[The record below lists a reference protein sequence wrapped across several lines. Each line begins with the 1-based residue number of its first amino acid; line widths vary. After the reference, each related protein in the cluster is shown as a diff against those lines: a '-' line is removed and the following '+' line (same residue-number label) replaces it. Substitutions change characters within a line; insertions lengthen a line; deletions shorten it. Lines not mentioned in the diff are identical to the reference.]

1 MQTHIYSS
9 KHLVLNA
16 TLFDI
21 FLIVLIGSRSY
32 TEFKSDGLQ
41 TGKPPKYTESF
52 NMAKGASARAAA
64 RKQRDKWKAKRW
76 YTIRAP
82 RTPWSFRVIGETLAE
97 EPEQLIGRNYEVIQ
111 NELDGD
117 FSKMHVK
124 VVFRVTDVLG
134 NDAIT
139 EFVGHELLKDHVRRQ
154 VRRDRCKIDD
164 TIDVVTEDG
173 FYVRFKP
180 LMISR
185 ARIKSSQKQQMRTI
199 ARDIILTTGAT
210 STWFKLQ
217 AATLDGTL
225 ENKIKEAVSKI
236 QPVRTV
242 VIRRTQLIQSG
253 VLVEEGPT
261 LDEIHAQEKEQ
272 ELEVKS
278 LEISEEESDEEVV
291 HEEESESESSET
303 TEVDYSSLTVSEL
316 KELLKAAGKPVSGKK
331 AELIDRLNE

>member
-1 MQTHIYSS
+1 
-9 KHLVLNA
+9 
-16 TLFDI
+16 
-21 FLIVLIGSRSY
+21 
-32 TEFKSDGLQ
+32 
-41 TGKPPKYTESF
+41 
-52 NMAKGASARAAA
+52 MAKGASARAAA

-97 EPEQLIGRNYEVIQ
+97 DPSQLIGRNYEVIQ

-124 VVFRVTDVLG
+124 VVFKVTDVLG

-154 VRRDRCKIDD
+154 VRRDRGKIDD

-253 VLVEEGPT
+253 VLVEDGPT

-272 ELEVKS
+272 ELEAKS
-278 LEISEEESDEEVV
+278 LEVIEEKSDEEVV
-291 HEEESESESSET
+291 NEEEIESESSET
-303 TEVDYSSLTVSEL
+303 AEVDYSSLTVSEL

>member
-1 MQTHIYSS
+1 
-9 KHLVLNA
+9 
-16 TLFDI
+16 
-21 FLIVLIGSRSY
+21 
-32 TEFKSDGLQ
+32 
-41 TGKPPKYTESF
+41 
-52 NMAKGASARAAA
+52 MAKGASARAAA

-97 EPEQLIGRNYEVIQ
+97 DPSQLIGRNYEIIQ

-124 VVFRVTDVLG
+124 VVFKVTDVLG

-154 VRRDRCKIDD
+154 VRRDRGKIDD

-261 LDEIHAQEKEQ
+261 LDEIHAQEKEE
-272 ELEVKS
+272 ELQAKS
-278 LEISEEESDEEVV
+278 LEVSEEDSEEDSEEEIISEDVV
-291 HEEESESESSET
+291 ESESAESD
-303 TEVDYSSLTVSEL
+303 EVDYSSLTVSKL

>member
-1 MQTHIYSS
+1 
-9 KHLVLNA
+9 
-16 TLFDI
+16 
-21 FLIVLIGSRSY
+21 
-32 TEFKSDGLQ
+32 
-41 TGKPPKYTESF
+41 
-52 NMAKGASARAAA
+52 MAKGASARAAA

-97 EPEQLIGRNYEVIQ
+97 DPSQLIGRNYEIIQ

-124 VVFRVTDVLG
+124 VVFKVTDVLG

-154 VRRDRCKIDD
+154 VRRDRGKIDD

-185 ARIKSSQKQQMRTI
+185 ARIKSSQKQQMRAI

-217 AATLDGTL
+217 TATLDGTL

-253 VLVEEGPT
+253 VLIEEGPT
-261 LDEIHAQEKEQ
+261 LDEIHAQEKE
-272 ELEVKS
+272 EMEEKS
-278 LEISEEESDEEVV
+278 LEPVIEEINEVETDS
-291 HEEESESESSET
+291 EEESESSSLESEND
-303 TEVDYSSLTVSEL
+303 EVDYSSLTVSEL

-331 AELIDRLNE
+331 ADLIERLNE

>member
-1 MQTHIYSS
+1 
-9 KHLVLNA
+9 
-16 TLFDI
+16 
-21 FLIVLIGSRSY
+21 
-32 TEFKSDGLQ
+32 
-41 TGKPPKYTESF
+41 
-52 NMAKGASARAAA
+52 MAKGASARAAA

-76 YTIRAP
+76 FTIRAP

-97 EPEQLIGRNYEVIQ
+97 EPSQLIGRNYEVIQ

-124 VVFRVTDVLG
+124 VVFKVTDVLG

-154 VRRDRCKIDD
+154 VRRDRGKIDD

-253 VLVEEGPT
+253 VLVEDGPT

-272 ELEVKS
+272 ELESKS
-278 LEISEEESDEEVV
+278 LEVIGEESDEEVV
-291 HEEESESESSET
+291 NEEEIESESSET
-303 TEVDYSSLTVSEL
+303 AEVDYSSLTVSEL

>member
-1 MQTHIYSS
+1 
-9 KHLVLNA
+9 
-16 TLFDI
+16 
-21 FLIVLIGSRSY
+21 
-32 TEFKSDGLQ
+32 
-41 TGKPPKYTESF
+41 
-52 NMAKGASARAAA
+52 MAKGAKARAAA

-76 YTIRAP
+76 FTIRAP

-97 EPEQLIGRNYEVIQ
+97 EPSQLIGRNYEVIQ

-124 VVFRVTDVLG
+124 VVFKVTDVLG

-154 VRRDRCKIDD
+154 VRRDRGKIDD

-253 VLVEEGPT
+253 VLVEDGPT

-272 ELEVKS
+272 ELESKS
-278 LEISEEESDEEVV
+278 LEVIGEESDEEVV
-291 HEEESESESSET
+291 NEEEIESESSET
-303 TEVDYSSLTVSEL
+303 VEVDYSSLTVSEL

>member
-1 MQTHIYSS
+1 
-9 KHLVLNA
+9 
-16 TLFDI
+16 
-21 FLIVLIGSRSY
+21 
-32 TEFKSDGLQ
+32 
-41 TGKPPKYTESF
+41 
-52 NMAKGASARAAA
+52 MAKGASARAAA

-97 EPEQLIGRNYEVIQ
+97 DPSQLIGRNYEVIQ

-124 VVFRVTDVLG
+124 VVFKVTDVLG

-154 VRRDRCKIDD
+154 VRRDRGKIDD

-261 LDEIHAQEKEQ
+261 LDEIHAQEKEEQ
-272 ELEVKS
+272 LEAKS
-278 LEISEEESDEEVV
+278 LEETE
-291 HEEESESESSET
+291 ESSE
-303 TEVDYSSLTVSEL
+303 ELSDEDVVSEDVVESDSSENEEIDYSSLTVSEL

>member
-1 MQTHIYSS
+1 
-9 KHLVLNA
+9 
-16 TLFDI
+16 
-21 FLIVLIGSRSY
+21 
-32 TEFKSDGLQ
+32 
-41 TGKPPKYTESF
+41 
-52 NMAKGASARAAA
+52 MAKGASARAAA

-97 EPEQLIGRNYEVIQ
+97 DPSQLIGRNYEVIQ

-124 VVFRVTDVLG
+124 VVFKVTDVLG

-154 VRRDRCKIDD
+154 VRRDRGKIDD

-185 ARIKSSQKQQMRTI
+185 ARIKSSQKQQMRTV

-253 VLVEEGPT
+253 VLVEDGPT

-272 ELEVKS
+272 ELEAKS
-278 LEISEEESDEEVV
+278 LEVIEEKSDEEVV
-291 HEEESESESSET
+291 NEEEIESESSET
-303 TEVDYSSLTVSEL
+303 AEVDYSSLTVSEL

>member
-1 MQTHIYSS
+1 
-9 KHLVLNA
+9 
-16 TLFDI
+16 
-21 FLIVLIGSRSY
+21 
-32 TEFKSDGLQ
+32 
-41 TGKPPKYTESF
+41 
-52 NMAKGASARAAA
+52 MAKGASARAAA

-97 EPEQLIGRNYEVIQ
+97 EPSQLIGRNYEVIQ

-124 VVFRVTDVLG
+124 VVFKVTDVLG

-154 VRRDRCKIDD
+154 VRRDRGKIDD

-253 VLVEEGPT
+253 VLVEDGPT

-272 ELEVKS
+272 ELESKS
-278 LEISEEESDEEVV
+278 LEVIGEESDEEVV
-291 HEEESESESSET
+291 TEEEIESESSKT
-303 TEVDYSSLTVSEL
+303 VEVDYSSLTVSEL

>member
-1 MQTHIYSS
+1 
-9 KHLVLNA
+9 
-16 TLFDI
+16 
-21 FLIVLIGSRSY
+21 
-32 TEFKSDGLQ
+32 
-41 TGKPPKYTESF
+41 
-52 NMAKGASARAAA
+52 MAKGASARAAA

-97 EPEQLIGRNYEVIQ
+97 EPSQLIGRNYEVIQ

-124 VVFRVTDVLG
+124 VVFKVTDVLG
-134 NDAIT
+134 NDAVT

-154 VRRDRCKIDD
+154 VRRDRGKIDD

-261 LDEIHAQEKEQ
+261 LDEIHAQEKEEQ
-272 ELEVKS
+272 LEAKS
-278 LEISEEESDEEVV
+278 LEETEDSSDELLDEDVVSEDVVESD
-291 HEEESESESSET
+291 SSENEDT
-303 TEVDYSSLTVSEL
+303 DYSSLTVSEL

>member
-1 MQTHIYSS
+1 
-9 KHLVLNA
+9 
-16 TLFDI
+16 
-21 FLIVLIGSRSY
+21 
-32 TEFKSDGLQ
+32 
-41 TGKPPKYTESF
+41 
-52 NMAKGASARAAA
+52 MAKGASARAAA

-97 EPEQLIGRNYEVIQ
+97 EPSQLIGRNYEVIQ

-124 VVFRVTDVLG
+124 VVFKVTDVLG

-154 VRRDRCKIDD
+154 VRRDRGKIDD

-253 VLVEEGPT
+253 VLVEDGPT

-272 ELEVKS
+272 ELEAKS
-278 LEISEEESDEEVV
+278 LEVIEEKSDEEVV
-291 HEEESESESSET
+291 NEEEVESESSET
-303 TEVDYSSLTVSEL
+303 AEADYSSLTVSEL

>member
-1 MQTHIYSS
+1 
-9 KHLVLNA
+9 
-16 TLFDI
+16 
-21 FLIVLIGSRSY
+21 
-32 TEFKSDGLQ
+32 
-41 TGKPPKYTESF
+41 
-52 NMAKGASARAAA
+52 MAKGASARAAA

-97 EPEQLIGRNYEVIQ
+97 DPSQLIGRNYEVIQ

-124 VVFRVTDVLG
+124 VVFKVTDVLG
-134 NDAIT
+134 NDAVT

-154 VRRDRCKIDD
+154 VRRDRGKIDD

-261 LDEIHAQEKEQ
+261 LDEIHAQEKEEQ
-272 ELEVKS
+272 LETES
-278 LEISEEESDEEVV
+278 LEGTEESSEELSDEDSVSEDVVESDS
-291 HEEESESESSET
+291 SESENI
-303 TEVDYSSLTVSEL
+303 DYSSLTVSEL

>member
-1 MQTHIYSS
+1 
-9 KHLVLNA
+9 
-16 TLFDI
+16 
-21 FLIVLIGSRSY
+21 
-32 TEFKSDGLQ
+32 
-41 TGKPPKYTESF
+41 
-52 NMAKGASARAAA
+52 MAKGASARAAA

-97 EPEQLIGRNYEVIQ
+97 DSSQLIGRNYEVIQ

-124 VVFRVTDVLG
+124 VVFKVIDVLG

-154 VRRDRCKIDD
+154 VRRDRGKIDD

-253 VLVEEGPT
+253 VLVEDGPT

-272 ELEVKS
+272 ELEAKS
-278 LEISEEESDEEVV
+278 LEVIEEELDVEVV
-291 HEEESESESSET
+291 NEEEIESESSET
-303 TEVDYSSLTVSEL
+303 VGVDYSSLTVSEL

>member
-1 MQTHIYSS
+1 
-9 KHLVLNA
+9 
-16 TLFDI
+16 
-21 FLIVLIGSRSY
+21 
-32 TEFKSDGLQ
+32 
-41 TGKPPKYTESF
+41 
-52 NMAKGASARAAA
+52 MAKGASARAAA

-124 VVFRVTDVLG
+124 VVFKVVDVLG

-154 VRRDRCKIDD
+154 VRRDRGKIDD

-173 FYVRFKP
+173 YYVRFKP

-185 ARIKSSQKQQMRTI
+185 ARIKSSQKQQMRTL
-199 ARDIILTTGAT
+199 ARDVILTTGAT
-210 STWFKLQ
+210 STWFSLQ
-217 AATLDGTL
+217 ASMLDGTL
-225 ENKIKEAVSKI
+225 ETKIKDAVSKI

-242 VIRRTQLIQSG
+242 VIRRTQLIQAG
-253 VLVEEGPT
+253 VLVEDGPT
-261 LDEIHAQEKEQ
+261 LDEIHAQEKE
-272 ELEVKS
+272 ESDAAKS
-278 LEISEEESDEEVV
+278 NSEESDVEDSDDEISDDEV
-291 HEEESESESSET
+291 SEVEDSVESSDSE
-303 TEVDYSSLTVSEL
+303 EVDYSSMTVPQL

-331 AELIDRLNE
+331 SDLIDRLNE

>member
-1 MQTHIYSS
+1 
-9 KHLVLNA
+9 
-16 TLFDI
+16 
-21 FLIVLIGSRSY
+21 
-32 TEFKSDGLQ
+32 
-41 TGKPPKYTESF
+41 
-52 NMAKGASARAAA
+52 MAKGASARAAA

-97 EPEQLIGRNYEVIQ
+97 EPSQLIGRNYEVIQ

-124 VVFRVTDVLG
+124 VVFKVTDVLG
-134 NDAIT
+134 NDAVT

-154 VRRDRCKIDD
+154 VRRDRGKIDD

-253 VLVEEGPT
+253 ILVEEGPT
-261 LDEIHAQEKEQ
+261 LDEIHAQEKEEQ
-272 ELEVKS
+272 LEAKS
-278 LEISEEESDEEVV
+278 LEETE
-291 HEEESESESSET
+291 ESSE
-303 TEVDYSSLTVSEL
+303 ELSDEDVVSEDVVESDSSENEEIDYSSLTVSEL

>member
-1 MQTHIYSS
+1 
-9 KHLVLNA
+9 
-16 TLFDI
+16 
-21 FLIVLIGSRSY
+21 
-32 TEFKSDGLQ
+32 
-41 TGKPPKYTESF
+41 
-52 NMAKGASARAAA
+52 MAKGASARAAA

-82 RTPWSFRVIGETLAE
+82 RTPRSFRVIGETLAE
-97 EPEQLIGRNYEVIQ
+97 DSSQLIGRNYEIIQ

-124 VVFRVTDVLG
+124 VVFKVTDVLG

-154 VRRDRCKIDD
+154 VRRDRGKIDD

-173 FYVRFKP
+173 YYIRFKP

-185 ARIKSSQKQQMRTI
+185 ARIKSSQKQQMRAI

-217 AATLDGTL
+217 TATLDGTL

-253 VLVEEGPT
+253 VLIEEGPT
-261 LDEIHAQEKEQ
+261 LDEIHAQEKE
-272 ELEVKS
+272 EMEEKS
-278 LEISEEESDEEVV
+278 LEQVSEEIDEVEIDS
-291 HEEESESESSET
+291 EEESESSSLESEND
-303 TEVDYSSLTVSEL
+303 EVDYSSLTVSEL

-331 AELIDRLNE
+331 ADLIDRLNE

>member
-1 MQTHIYSS
+1 
-9 KHLVLNA
+9 
-16 TLFDI
+16 
-21 FLIVLIGSRSY
+21 
-32 TEFKSDGLQ
+32 
-41 TGKPPKYTESF
+41 
-52 NMAKGASARAAA
+52 MAKGAVSRAAA
-64 RKQRDKWKAKRW
+64 RKQKDKWKAKRW
-76 YTIRAP
+76 YSIRAP
-82 RTPWSFRVIGETLAE
+82 RNPWSFKMIGETLAE
-97 EPEQLIGRNYEVIQ
+97 EDDLVIGRHYELMQ

-124 VVFRVTDVLG
+124 VVFKVTDVLG

-154 VRRDRCKIDD
+154 VRRDRGKIDD

-253 VLVEEGPT
+253 VLVEDGPT

-272 ELEVKS
+272 ELESKS
-278 LEISEEESDEEVV
+278 LEVIGEESDEEVV
-291 HEEESESESSET
+291 NEEEIESESSET
-303 TEVDYSSLTVSEL
+303 VEVDYSSLTVSEL

>member
-1 MQTHIYSS
+1 
-9 KHLVLNA
+9 
-16 TLFDI
+16 
-21 FLIVLIGSRSY
+21 
-32 TEFKSDGLQ
+32 
-41 TGKPPKYTESF
+41 
-52 NMAKGASARAAA
+52 MAKGASARAAA

-82 RTPWSFRVIGETLAE
+82 RTPWSCRVIGETLAE
-97 EPEQLIGRNYEVIQ
+97 DSSQLIGRNYEIIQ

-124 VVFRVTDVLG
+124 VVFKVTDVLG

-154 VRRDRCKIDD
+154 VRRDRGKIDD

-173 FYVRFKP
+173 YYIRFKP

-185 ARIKSSQKQQMRTI
+185 ARIKSSQKQQMRAI

-217 AATLDGTL
+217 TATLDGTL

-253 VLVEEGPT
+253 VLIEEGPT
-261 LDEIHAQEKEQ
+261 LDEIHAQEKE
-272 ELEVKS
+272 EMEEKS
-278 LEISEEESDEEVV
+278 LELVSEEIDEVEIDS
-291 HEEESESESSET
+291 EEESESNSLESEND
-303 TEVDYSSLTVSEL
+303 EVDYSSLTVSEL

-331 AELIDRLNE
+331 ADLIDRLNE

>member
-1 MQTHIYSS
+1 
-9 KHLVLNA
+9 
-16 TLFDI
+16 
-21 FLIVLIGSRSY
+21 
-32 TEFKSDGLQ
+32 
-41 TGKPPKYTESF
+41 
-52 NMAKGASARAAA
+52 MAKGASARAAA

-124 VVFRVTDVLG
+124 IVFKVTDVLG

-154 VRRDRCKIDD
+154 VRRDRGKIDD

-173 FYVRFKP
+173 YYVRFKP

-185 ARIKSSQKQQMRTI
+185 ARIKASQKQQMRTL
-199 ARDIILTTGAT
+199 AREIILTTGAT
-210 STWFKLQ
+210 STWFNLQ
-217 AATLDGTL
+217 ASTLDGTL
-225 ENKIKEAVSKI
+225 ETKIKEAVSKI

-253 VLVEEGPT
+253 VLVEDGPT
-261 LDEIHAQEKEQ
+261 LDEIHAREKE
-272 ELEVKS
+272 EIEASKS
-278 LEISEEESDEEVV
+278 IPEEEAIESEEED
-291 HEEESESESSET
+291 SESSLEDEET
-303 TEVDYSSLTVSEL
+303 KSEDVDYSSMTVAQL

-331 AELIDRLNE
+331 AELIERLNE

>member
-1 MQTHIYSS
+1 
-9 KHLVLNA
+9 
-16 TLFDI
+16 
-21 FLIVLIGSRSY
+21 
-32 TEFKSDGLQ
+32 
-41 TGKPPKYTESF
+41 
-52 NMAKGASARAAA
+52 MAKGASARAAA
-64 RKQRDKWKAKRW
+64 RKQRDKWKSKRW

-97 EPEQLIGRNYEVIQ
+97 DPSQLIGRNYEIIQ

-124 VVFRVTDVLG
+124 VVFKVTDVLG

-154 VRRDRCKIDD
+154 VRRDRGKIDD

-173 FYVRFKP
+173 YYVRFKP

-185 ARIKSSQKQQMRTI
+185 ARVKSSQKQQMRAI

-217 AATLDGTL
+217 TATLDGTL

-253 VLVEEGPT
+253 VLIEEGPT
-261 LDEIHAQEKEQ
+261 LDEIHAQEKE
-272 ELEVKS
+272 EMEENS
-278 LEISEEESDEEVV
+278 LEPVSEEIDEVETES
-291 HEEESESESSET
+291 EEESESGFLESENE
-303 TEVDYSSLTVSEL
+303 EVDYSSLTVSEL

-331 AELIDRLNE
+331 ADLIDRLSE

>member
-1 MQTHIYSS
+1 
-9 KHLVLNA
+9 
-16 TLFDI
+16 
-21 FLIVLIGSRSY
+21 
-32 TEFKSDGLQ
+32 
-41 TGKPPKYTESF
+41 
-52 NMAKGASARAAA
+52 MAKGASARAAA

-97 EPEQLIGRNYEVIQ
+97 EPSQLIGRNYEIIQ

-124 VVFRVTDVLG
+124 VVFKVTDVLG

-154 VRRDRCKIDD
+154 VRRDRGKIDD

-261 LDEIHAQEKEQ
+261 LDEIHAQEKEEESQ
-272 ELEVKS
+272 AKS
-278 LEISEEESDEEVV
+278 LEVSEEDSEEEIISEDVV
-291 HEEESESESSET
+291 ESETAESD
-303 TEVDYSSLTVSEL
+303 EVDYSSLTVSKL

>member
-1 MQTHIYSS
+1 
-9 KHLVLNA
+9 
-16 TLFDI
+16 
-21 FLIVLIGSRSY
+21 
-32 TEFKSDGLQ
+32 
-41 TGKPPKYTESF
+41 
-52 NMAKGASARAAA
+52 MAKGASARAAA

-97 EPEQLIGRNYEVIQ
+97 DSSQLIGRNYEIIQ

-124 VVFRVTDVLG
+124 VVFKVTDVLG

-154 VRRDRCKIDD
+154 VRRDRGKIDD

-173 FYVRFKP
+173 YYIRFKP

-185 ARIKSSQKQQMRTI
+185 ARIKSSQKQQMRAI

-217 AATLDGTL
+217 TATLDGTL

-253 VLVEEGPT
+253 VLIEEGPT
-261 LDEIHAQEKEQ
+261 LDEIHAQEKE
-272 ELEVKS
+272 EMEEKS
-278 LEISEEESDEEVV
+278 LEPVSEEIDEVDIDS
-291 HEEESESESSET
+291 EEESESSTLESEND
-303 TEVDYSSLTVSEL
+303 EVDYSSLTVSEL

-331 AELIDRLNE
+331 ADLIDRLNE

>member
-1 MQTHIYSS
+1 
-9 KHLVLNA
+9 
-16 TLFDI
+16 
-21 FLIVLIGSRSY
+21 
-32 TEFKSDGLQ
+32 
-41 TGKPPKYTESF
+41 
-52 NMAKGASARAAA
+52 MAKGASARAAA

-76 YTIRAP
+76 FTIRAP

-97 EPEQLIGRNYEVIQ
+97 DPSQLIGRNYEVIQ

-124 VVFRVTDVLG
+124 VVFKVTDVLG

-154 VRRDRCKIDD
+154 VRRDRGKIDD

-253 VLVEEGPT
+253 VLVEDGPT

-272 ELEVKS
+272 ELESKS
-278 LEISEEESDEEVV
+278 LEIIGEESDEEVV
-291 HEEESESESSET
+291 NEEEIESESSET
-303 TEVDYSSLTVSEL
+303 VEVDYSSLTVSEL

>member
-1 MQTHIYSS
+1 MQT
-9 KHLVLNA
+9 
-16 TLFDI
+16 
-21 FLIVLIGSRSY
+21 G
-32 TEFKSDGLQ
+32 Q
-41 TGKPPKYTESF
+41 PPIDTESF

-124 VVFRVTDVLG
+124 IVFKVTDVLG

-154 VRRDRCKIDD
+154 VRRDRGKIDD

-173 FYVRFKP
+173 YYVRFKP

-185 ARIKSSQKQQMRTI
+185 ARIKASQKQQMRTL
-199 ARDIILTTGAT
+199 AREIILTTGAT
-210 STWFKLQ
+210 STWFNLQ
-217 AATLDGTL
+217 ASTLDGTL
-225 ENKIKEAVSKI
+225 ETKIKEAVSKI

-253 VLVEEGPT
+253 VLVEDGPT
-261 LDEIHAQEKEQ
+261 LDEIHAREKE
-272 ELEVKS
+272 EIEASKS
-278 LEISEEESDEEVV
+278 IPEEEAIESEEED
-291 HEEESESESSET
+291 SESSLEDEET
-303 TEVDYSSLTVSEL
+303 KSEDVDYSSMTVAQL

-331 AELIDRLNE
+331 AELIERLNE

>member
-1 MQTHIYSS
+1 
-9 KHLVLNA
+9 
-16 TLFDI
+16 
-21 FLIVLIGSRSY
+21 
-32 TEFKSDGLQ
+32 
-41 TGKPPKYTESF
+41 
-52 NMAKGASARAAA
+52 MAKGASARAAA

-97 EPEQLIGRNYEVIQ
+97 EPSQLIGRNYEVIQ

-124 VVFRVTDVLG
+124 VVFKVTDVLG

-154 VRRDRCKIDD
+154 VRRDRGKIDD

-253 VLVEEGPT
+253 VLVEDGPT
-261 LDEIHAQEKEQ
+261 LDEIHAQEKKQ
-272 ELEVKS
+272 ELEAKS
-278 LEISEEESDEEVV
+278 LEFIEEESDEEVV
-291 HEEESESESSET
+291 NEEEIESESSET
-303 TEVDYSSLTVSEL
+303 VEVDYSSLTVSEL

>member
-1 MQTHIYSS
+1 
-9 KHLVLNA
+9 
-16 TLFDI
+16 
-21 FLIVLIGSRSY
+21 
-32 TEFKSDGLQ
+32 
-41 TGKPPKYTESF
+41 
-52 NMAKGASARAAA
+52 MAKGASARAAA
-64 RKQRDKWKAKRW
+64 RKQRDKWKAKRC

-97 EPEQLIGRNYEVIQ
+97 DPSQLIGRNYEVIQ

-117 FSKMHVK
+117 FSMMHVK
-124 VVFRVTDVLG
+124 VVFKVTDVLG

-154 VRRDRCKIDD
+154 VRRDRGKIDD

-253 VLVEEGPT
+253 VLVEDGPT

-272 ELEVKS
+272 ELEAKS
-278 LEISEEESDEEVV
+278 LEVTEEKSDEEVV
-291 HEEESESESSET
+291 NEEEIEFESSET
-303 TEVDYSSLTVSEL
+303 AEVDYSSLTVSEL

>member
-1 MQTHIYSS
+1 
-9 KHLVLNA
+9 
-16 TLFDI
+16 
-21 FLIVLIGSRSY
+21 
-32 TEFKSDGLQ
+32 
-41 TGKPPKYTESF
+41 
-52 NMAKGASARAAA
+52 MAKGASARAAA

-76 YTIRAP
+76 FTIRAP

-97 EPEQLIGRNYEVIQ
+97 EPSQLIGRNYEVIQ

-124 VVFRVTDVLG
+124 VVFKVTDVLG

-154 VRRDRCKIDD
+154 VRRDRGKIDD

-253 VLVEEGPT
+253 VLVEDGPT

-272 ELEVKS
+272 ELEAKS
-278 LEISEEESDEEVV
+278 LEVIEEELDEEVV
-291 HEEESESESSET
+291 NEEEIESESSET
-303 TEVDYSSLTVSEL
+303 VGVDYSSLTVSEL

>member
-1 MQTHIYSS
+1 
-9 KHLVLNA
+9 
-16 TLFDI
+16 
-21 FLIVLIGSRSY
+21 
-32 TEFKSDGLQ
+32 
-41 TGKPPKYTESF
+41 
-52 NMAKGASARAAA
+52 MAKGASARAAA

-97 EPEQLIGRNYEVIQ
+97 DPSQLIGRNYEVIQ

-124 VVFRVTDVLG
+124 VVFKVTDVLG

-154 VRRDRCKIDD
+154 VRRDRGKIDD

-261 LDEIHAQEKEQ
+261 LDEIHAQEKEEQ
-272 ELEVKS
+272 LETES
-278 LEISEEESDEEVV
+278 LEGTEESSEELSDEDSVSEDVVESDS
-291 HEEESESESSET
+291 SESENI
-303 TEVDYSSLTVSEL
+303 DYSSLTVSEL

>member
-1 MQTHIYSS
+1 
-9 KHLVLNA
+9 
-16 TLFDI
+16 
-21 FLIVLIGSRSY
+21 
-32 TEFKSDGLQ
+32 
-41 TGKPPKYTESF
+41 
-52 NMAKGASARAAA
+52 MAKGASARAAA

-97 EPEQLIGRNYEVIQ
+97 DPSQLIGRNYEVIQ

-124 VVFRVTDVLG
+124 VVFKVTDVLG

-154 VRRDRCKIDD
+154 VRRDRGKIDD

-253 VLVEEGPT
+253 VLVEDGPT

-272 ELEVKS
+272 ELEAKS
-278 LEISEEESDEEVV
+278 LEVIEEKSDEEVV
-291 HEEESESESSET
+291 NEEEIESESSET
-303 TEVDYSSLTVSEL
+303 AEVDYSSLTVSEL

-331 AELIDRLNE
+331 AELIDRLNV

>member
-1 MQTHIYSS
+1 
-9 KHLVLNA
+9 
-16 TLFDI
+16 
-21 FLIVLIGSRSY
+21 
-32 TEFKSDGLQ
+32 
-41 TGKPPKYTESF
+41 
-52 NMAKGASARAAA
+52 MAKGASARAAA

-97 EPEQLIGRNYEVIQ
+97 NPSQLIGRNYEVIQ

-124 VVFRVTDVLG
+124 VVFKVTDVLG

-154 VRRDRCKIDD
+154 VRRDRGKIDD

-210 STWFKLQ
+210 STGFKLQ

-253 VLVEEGPT
+253 VLVEDGPT

-272 ELEVKS
+272 ELEAKS
-278 LEISEEESDEEVV
+278 LEFIEEESDEEVV
-291 HEEESESESSET
+291 NEEEIESESSET
-303 TEVDYSSLTVSEL
+303 VEVDYSSLTVSEL

>member
-1 MQTHIYSS
+1 
-9 KHLVLNA
+9 
-16 TLFDI
+16 
-21 FLIVLIGSRSY
+21 
-32 TEFKSDGLQ
+32 
-41 TGKPPKYTESF
+41 
-52 NMAKGASARAAA
+52 MAKGASARAAA

-97 EPEQLIGRNYEVIQ
+97 DPSQLIGRNYEVIQ

-124 VVFRVTDVLG
+124 VVFKVTDVLG

-154 VRRDRCKIDD
+154 VRRDRGKIDD

-261 LDEIHAQEKEQ
+261 LDEIHAQEKEEQ
-272 ELEVKS
+272 LETES
-278 LEISEEESDEEVV
+278 LEGTEDSSEELSDEDSISEDVVESDS
-291 HEEESESESSET
+291 SESENI
-303 TEVDYSSLTVSEL
+303 DYSSLTVSEL

>member
-1 MQTHIYSS
+1 
-9 KHLVLNA
+9 
-16 TLFDI
+16 
-21 FLIVLIGSRSY
+21 
-32 TEFKSDGLQ
+32 
-41 TGKPPKYTESF
+41 
-52 NMAKGASARAAA
+52 MAKGASARAAA

-97 EPEQLIGRNYEVIQ
+97 DPSQLIGRNYEIIQ

-124 VVFRVTDVLG
+124 VVFKVTDVLG

-154 VRRDRCKIDD
+154 VRRDRGKIDD

-261 LDEIHAQEKEQ
+261 LDEIHAQEKEE
-272 ELEVKS
+272 ELQAKS
-278 LEISEEESDEEVV
+278 LEVSEEDSKEEIISEDAV
-291 HEEESESESSET
+291 ESESAESD
-303 TEVDYSSLTVSEL
+303 EVDYSSLTVSEL